1 MAAGGSVPQFA
12 SLYVGD
18 LHPDVTEAMLYEI
31 FNSVGPVGSIRVCRD
46 SVSRRS
52 LGYGYVNFHSVS
64 DAERALDTLNYSS
77 IKGRAC
83 RIMWSQR
90 DPSLRKSGVGNIFV
104 KNLDRNIDNKAL
116 YDTFSL
122 FGNILSCKVASA
134 QDGKSRGYGFVHY
147 ETEEAAKQA
156 IDRVNGMLIGDK
168 MVEVQAFLK
177 RNDRDTATSFTN
189 IYCKNLPDDIDEDKL
204 KAMFGEHG
212 TITSSCILEDKAGRK
227 FCFVNYEAAEA
238 AQKAVAELHGK
249 DLRTDAQKE
258 ETKEDAE
265 AESYFAYVGR
275 AQTKAERAREFCEKA
290 KTGPA
295 TEGRASGVNLYIKN
309 LDEGEN
315 NNTLKELFAPFGS
328 VTSCI
333 AMMDEKDK
341 CRGFGFVCFNS
352 PDEATKAVGN
362 GGPSSGVNLYIKNLD
377 EGENNNTLKEL
388 FAPFGSITSCI
399 AMMDE
404 KDNCKGF
411 GFVCFNSPDEA
422 TKAVTEMHLKV
433 VKGKPLYVGLAEKK
447 DVRQERLRQRY
458 SPSGGC
464 GGGGGM
470 GGGMGK
476 GGKDGMGMDGMGG
489 MGGMGKGMG
498 KGPMGGMDMVQQGMM
513 GGMGQQGMMGPM
525 SGCGG
530 MMGGQQMMGM
540 MGKGGMMMNPMQMK
554 GGMMGGP
561 GGKGGPM
568 MGNPQQMM
576 AMQKG
581 MMAPQMMGMM
591 GGMKGGPMGGMNPM
605 AGMMAGM
612 MRPMMPQMMGAKG
625 GMPTMPQQQ
634 QQQQM
639 MQQQQ
644 QQQQRP
650 SAGSTGC
657 PGGPLT
663 AAALASAP
671 PGVQKQLL
679 GEKLFPAISK
689 YQPELA
695 GKITG
700 MMLEMDNSELLI
712 LLESEQ
718 QLRGKVDEAMRV
730 LEVQAAPE

>member
-189 IYCKNLPDDIDEDKL
+189 IYCKNLPDDFDEDKL

-295 TEGRASGVNLYIKN
+295 TEGRA
-309 LDEGEN
+309 
-315 NNTLKELFAPFGS
+315 
-328 VTSCI
+328 
-333 AMMDEKDK
+333 
-341 CRGFGFVCFNS
+341 
-352 PDEATKAVGN
+352 
-362 GGPSSGVNLYIKNLD
+362 SGVNLYIKNLD

-718 QLRGKVDEAMRV
+718 QLKGKVDEAMRV
-730 LEVQAAPE
+730 LEVQGRS